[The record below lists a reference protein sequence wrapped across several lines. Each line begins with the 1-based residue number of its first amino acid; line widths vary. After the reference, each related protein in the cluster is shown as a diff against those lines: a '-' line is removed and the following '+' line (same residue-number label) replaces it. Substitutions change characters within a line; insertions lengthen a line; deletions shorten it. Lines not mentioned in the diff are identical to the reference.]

1 MTNSEKAKRY
11 DALQA
16 AIKQTNK
23 NYKSRKVDA
32 HNRINLT
39 AEGGY
44 DPISAYNKGLA
55 DAYREIINQ
64 LIDWEDDDE

>member
-16 AIKQTNK
+16 AIKHADN
-23 NYKSRKVDA
+23 NYRRRKVDA
-32 HNRINLT
+32 HNRINLNT
-39 AEGGY
+39 EGGY
-44 DPISAYNKGLA
+44 DVISAYNKGLV

-64 LIDWEDDDE
+64 LIDWEDET

>member
-16 AIKQTNK
+16 AIKQTDN
-23 NYKSRKVDA
+23 NYRSRKVDA
-32 HNRINLT
+32 HNRINLN

-44 DPISAYNKGLA
+44 DPISAYNKGLV

-64 LIDWEDDDE
+64 LIDWEDEL